1 MRGDIRFKSGVSQAY
16 KDLVLSLLMYE
27 PTRRIP
33 LIMVFNHQWIKG
45 FQERYDIRKDPKNT
59 PKPPSKKQ

>member
-1 MRGDIRFKSGVSQAY
+1 MKGDIRFKSGVSQAY

-33 LIMVFNHQWIKG
+33 LIMVFNHQWIKN
-45 FQERYDIRKDPKNT
+45 FQERYDIRKDPKKT
-59 PKPPSKKQ
+59 PQPQAP